1 MWLEEEA
8 PSFDVVDQSSVD
20 GLDVSAAEDKR
31 RLLAASTGD
40 AAATDEAAMDLGYG
54 AAPDAAKTTAIAG
67 LTAAAAGAL
76 SFTEHASIFCRSGI
90 YRNIAFVEANLY
102 YLLSLHK
109 YNLYN
114 SPHDVIITYYPVG
127 CLLDY
132 SRIRSFLFLLSS
144 LSPVWLSLNQWLIC

>member
-1 MWLEEEA
+1 MWPDEEA

-31 RLLAASTGD
+31 RFLAASTGD

-76 SFTEHASIFCRSGI
+76 PFTEHSSIFCPSEI
-90 YRNIAFVEANLY
+90 YGNIAFLVAYLY

-109 YNLYN
+109 YNLRN
-114 SPHDVIITYYPVG
+114 QIHDVIDTYYPVG

-132 SRIRSFLFLLSS
+132 YPIRSFLFLLSS
-144 LSPVWLSLNQWLIC
+144 LFPVWLSLNPWLIC